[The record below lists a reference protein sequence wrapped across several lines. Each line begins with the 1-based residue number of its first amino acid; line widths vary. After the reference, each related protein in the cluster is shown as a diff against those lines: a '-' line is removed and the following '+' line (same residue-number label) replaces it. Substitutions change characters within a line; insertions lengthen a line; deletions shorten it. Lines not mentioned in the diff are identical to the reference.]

1 MSSQKPVKILDNMDT
16 DIIQKQGWRL
26 NKIFNDEVDNSRETY
41 QKAIDYAKILSAQFN
56 VAMRSVTHNNS
67 HFLEVY
73 RK

>member
-1 MSSQKPVKILDNMDT
+1 MSFQKPVKILDNMDT

-26 NKIFNDEVDNSRETY
+26 NKIFNDDVSNSHETY
-41 QKAIDYAKILSAQFN
+41 KKAVDYAKILSAQFN
-56 VAMRSVTHNNS
+56 VAIRSVTHKDA